1 MLYESKVSIN
11 PPELKS
17 ESSEQLYK
25 NDMDLKNSVSKVA
38 EYRGFFV
45 SKYLNT
51 YWNSIILTGVVMKPP
66 KYIKYVLVKCNSF
79 IKLPIQ
85 IKVML

>member
-25 NDMDLKNSVSKVA
+25 NDMDLKNSVSKVVG
-38 EYRGFFV
+38 YRGFFCIQV
-45 SKYLNT
+45 SQYLLEFYYSDRCDNET
-51 YWNSIILTGVVMKPP
+51 TQVHQVCVS
-66 KYIKYVLVKCNSF
+66 
-79 IKLPIQ
+79 
-85 IKVML
+85 